1 MGMLE
6 IRDVLTTINFLLVIF
21 MTIFFAY
28 QTVFIAVGFIA
39 KRVKKKEDDKNVP
52 FGRYA
57 AITSARNEEAVI
69 AQLITSLKAQDY
81 PSDLLDIYVIADN
94 CTDKTAD
101 VARAHGAIVIERHDE
116 INKGKGYALDYFF
129 KKMKKRVGSDH
140 YDGYFVFDSDNIVDR
155 DFVKEMNITYKTKDY
170 DAMTSYRNSKNYA
183 ANWISAAN
191 SLYFLKEARFLNYPR
206 SLFKTNCA
214 ISGTGFFVSQRIIDQ
229 NDGWPYH
236 LLTEDIEFSVDC
248 AIDGVKIGYCDKAMV
263 YDEQPTTFKQS
274 WTQRMRWSKGF
285 YQINS
290 RYTGRLIKGIFK
302 DKSFSCYDLLASTA
316 PLTLLQILI
325 ILVNIFVYIY
335 CLGKYDTYFVLE
347 TKRICLE
354 FIMSYFIN
362 IYLLNFSIGTLTLL
376 SEWRNIKVNT
386 FDKVKYLFSF
396 PIFVMSY
403 VPIGIVALFK
413 KVEWKEIKH
422 FATDD
427 ILAFQGQK

>member
-94 CTDKTAD
+94 CTDKTAE

-206 SLFKTNCA
+206 SLLKTNCA

-229 NDGWPYH
+229 NEGWPYH

-263 YDEQPTTFKQS
+263 YDE
-274 WTQRMRWSKGF
+274 
-285 YQINS
+285 
-290 RYTGRLIKGIFK
+290 
-302 DKSFSCYDLLASTA
+302 
-316 PLTLLQILI
+316 
-325 ILVNIFVYIY
+325 
-335 CLGKYDTYFVLE
+335 
-347 TKRICLE
+347 
-354 FIMSYFIN
+354 
-362 IYLLNFSIGTLTLL
+362 
-376 SEWRNIKVNT
+376 
-386 FDKVKYLFSF
+386 
-396 PIFVMSY
+396 
-403 VPIGIVALFK
+403 
-413 KVEWKEIKH
+413 
-422 FATDD
+422 
-427 ILAFQGQK
+427 